1 MVNGEYSIRNQRR
14 ALLVNNLVGMKDRTG
29 KIDFRIECMIM

>member
-14 ALLVNNLVGMKDRTG
+14 ALFVNNLVGMKDRTG

>member
-14 ALLVNNLVGMKDRTG
+14 ALLVNNLFGMKDRTG